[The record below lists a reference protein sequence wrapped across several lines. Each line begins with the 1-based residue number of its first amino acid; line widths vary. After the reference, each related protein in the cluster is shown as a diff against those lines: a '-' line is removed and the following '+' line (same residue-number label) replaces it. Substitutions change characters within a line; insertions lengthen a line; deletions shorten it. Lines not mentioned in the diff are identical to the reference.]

1 MLTLVSEQLET
12 YAVNHT
18 QYHGELLQKL
28 AEETNRTMDSPMM
41 MSGTTVGNLLNT
53 LVFATN
59 SKRILEI
66 GTFVGYSSLMMA
78 MALPEDGEL
87 ITCDI
92 DKKST
97 SLADKQNYV
106 TYYEKVLPLLSTSGL
121 IVIDN
126 VLWSGKVLNPVDDD
140 TIAIDKLNKKI
151 TRDTGVNN
159 VLLTVRDGLMLVRK
173 V

>member
-18 QYHGELLQKL
+18 QYHDHGELLQKL

-97 SLADKQNYV
+97 SLAQKYWNQ
-106 TYYEKVLPLLSTSGL
+106 
-121 IVIDN
+121 
-126 VLWSGKVLNPVDDD
+126 
-140 TIAIDKLNKKI
+140 
-151 TRDTGVNN
+151 
-159 VLLTVRDGLMLVRK
+159 
-173 V
+173 